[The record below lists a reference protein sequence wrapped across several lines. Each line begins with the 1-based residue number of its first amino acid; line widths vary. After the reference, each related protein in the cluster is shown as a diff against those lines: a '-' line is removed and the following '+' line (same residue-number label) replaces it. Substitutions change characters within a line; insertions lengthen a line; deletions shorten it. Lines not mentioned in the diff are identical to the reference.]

1 MKRRAMLA
9 AFLLILSAGAQA
21 SAAAAAEPKP
31 EILGVRLGM
40 GARQARA
47 RLGKIGRLER
57 EERKQQQVW
66 ALRDDPRF
74 AFLIVGFDKDFSRVR
89 FITAKAREGGERVR
103 YAEVLDLKRARQ
115 LGRAGNYS
123 YSQRVRRG
131 RRGAYV
137 VSARGTD
144 AEYLTYYSVRSLGAG
159 EEEEADEK

>member
-1 MKRRAMLA
+1 MKRRVALV
-9 AFLLILSAGAQA
+9 AFLLILAGGTRA
-21 SAAAAAEPKP
+21 SAAAEPKP

-40 GARQARA
+40 SLREARA
-47 RLGKIGRLER
+47 RLEKLGRLER

-103 YAEVLDLKRARQ
+103 YADVLDLKRARQ

>member
-1 MKRRAMLA
+1 MKRGVALA
-9 AFLLILSAGAQA
+9 TLLLILAAGAQA
-21 SAAAAAEPKP
+21 SAAEPKP

-40 GARQARA
+40 SLREARA
-47 RLGKIGRLER
+47 RLGKLGRLER
-57 EERKQQQVW
+57 EERKQQQIW

-89 FITAKAREGGERVR
+89 FITAKAREGGGRVR
-103 YAEVLDLKRARQ
+103 YADVLDLKRARQ

-159 EEEEADEK
+159 EGEEEDEK